1 MYLWWCL
8 NMEGGQL
15 SKWNNVKQ
23 INYQKLFPEC
33 KEDTIFYFFENRLIF
48 ERMACGE
55 TCVLSS
61 IRPLPPFMSKEACSF
76 CGYM

>member
-1 MYLWWCL
+1 
-8 NMEGGQL
+8 
-15 SKWNNVKQ
+15 
-23 INYQKLFPEC
+23 
-33 KEDTIFYFFENRLIF
+33 
-48 ERMACGE
+48 MACGE